1 MAGLILA
8 FGSKDNLMEDVHL
21 LSKKW
26 SENARVLV
34 VPGPAA
40 RETILEKASALFV
53 EENLALVLLDPSPG
67 IISELVTTL
76 NLLKER
82 MGIIIYSTV
91 SGFDLPPSLDG
102 ERINMETEKQE
113 RVKRKV
119 LAAVRAD
126 GKKMTDKAYGLLKER
141 VKDEALLQQELAKLI
156 DYVGDKKIIEV
167 KDVAAIV
174 TEVSEEDF
182 IKLSEAIARKD
193 KKRIIAILDIL
204 LSQGT
209 NLLAIHSFMARQIGF
224 LLQARDAQGL
234 LAAAP
239 EFHGFSK
246 GFGKLKE
253 MLDATPSERR
263 NFLAYQKPYYA
274 YNLSKTSQKFTD
286 VTLLSL
292 LTMLSRFDRMVK
304 KGTKYDRVNFEMGL
318 LGI

>member
-1 MAGLILA
+1 L
-8 FGSKDNLMEDVHL
+8 
-21 LSKKW
+21 
-26 SENARVLV
+26 ENARVLV

-53 EENLALVLLDPSPG
+53 EENLVLVLLDPSPG
-67 IISELVTTL
+67 IISETVTTL

-82 MGIIIYSTV
+82 MGIIIYSTA

-156 DYVGDKKIIEV
+156 GYVGDKKIIEV

-193 KKRIIAILDIL
+193 RKRIIAILDIL

-209 NLLAIHSFMARQIGF
+209 NLLAIHSFMARQIGL

-304 KGTKYDRVNFEMGL
+304 KGTKYDRVNFEVGL